1 MKVLLIVII
10 AFLVLIYINAYI
22 RYKKMKKNGVDTVG
36 QYREKYQEKKRLRNV
51 MAKENPQIQSGYKPY
66 VTKYNSN
73 VDYIDKDEFFKEAS
87 GEKPKAKRR
96 EL

>member
-10 AFLVLIYINAYI
+10 AFLVLIYVNAYI

-36 QYREKYQEKKRLRNV
+36 QYREKYQEKKRLKDV
-51 MAKENPQIQSGYKPY
+51 MTKENPQIHGYRPY

-87 GEKPKAKRR
+87 GEKPKTKRR